1 MHHGMVPAYP
11 VTNVIDPSLATPAFS
26 APLQGA
32 K

>member
-1 MHHGMVPAYP
+1 VPAYP
-11 VTNVIDPSLATPAFS
+11 VTNVIDPSIATPAFS